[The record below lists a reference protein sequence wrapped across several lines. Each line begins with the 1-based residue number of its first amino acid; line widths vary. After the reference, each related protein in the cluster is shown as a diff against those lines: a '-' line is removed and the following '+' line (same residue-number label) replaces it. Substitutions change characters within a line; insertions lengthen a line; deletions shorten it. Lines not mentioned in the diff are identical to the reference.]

1 MKRVG
6 LLLLALAFGCAAAFA
21 TTVKQMS
28 IDDLTSAASA
38 IVEGQAT
45 DSWSAWNPQ
54 HTLIYTFTRVRV
66 AKTLKGSADST
77 VMVKQLGGSA
87 GGYTQKV
94 AGVHPMRT
102 GDTSMLFLRPSEAHD
117 GTMVIVGLMQ
127 GNFHIEKESRSG
139 VAVVNNGAGDVH
151 QSSGTDVTEY
161 RGAKLTLRQLE
172 ARVRKVAANE

>member
-1 MKRVG
+1 MKRILS
-6 LLLLALAFGCAAAFA
+6 LLITLTFGCALAFA
-21 TTVKQMS
+21 TTVKPMS

-66 AKTLKGSADST
+66 AKTLKGTADST
-77 VMVKQLGGSA
+77 ILVKQLGGSA

-94 AGVHPMRT
+94 AGVHPMRM
-102 GDTSMLFLRPSEAHD
+102 GDTSVLFLRPSEARD

-127 GNFHIEKESRSG
+127 GNFHIEKETHSG
-139 VAVVNNGAGDVH
+139 AAVVNNGAGDVH
-151 QSSGTDVTEY
+151 QSSATSVTEY

-172 ARVRKVAANE
+172 SRVRKAAANE